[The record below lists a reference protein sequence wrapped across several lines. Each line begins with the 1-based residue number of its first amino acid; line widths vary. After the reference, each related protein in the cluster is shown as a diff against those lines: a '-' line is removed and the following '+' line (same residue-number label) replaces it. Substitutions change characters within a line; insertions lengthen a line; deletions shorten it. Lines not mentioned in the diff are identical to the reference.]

1 MLDPRPLIV
10 TALLEPAVQARFEA
24 LRRALYPAARNQV
37 PAHVTLFRQLP
48 GRELDAVRR
57 RIKTI
62 CAEVAPPLV
71 TVTEA
76 ERRKCSVAF
85 RLRAPLL
92 ADVHA
97 ELAAG
102 FTGLLTPQ
110 DRAGFAGRIT
120 VQNKVTPAEARAT
133 QALLAAAFTPFT
145 TRAVALALWRYCD
158 GPWEPIGSTAFR
170 GRS

>member
-10 TALLEPAVQARFEA
+10 TALLEPGVQARFEA
-24 LRRALYPAARNQV
+24 LRQAHYPAARNQV

-48 GRELDAVRR
+48 GREIDAVKR
-57 RIKTI
+57 RIKI
-62 CAEVAPPLV
+62 VCAEVAPPPV
-71 TVTEA
+71 IVTEI
-76 ERRKCSVAF
+76 ERREGSVAF
-85 RLRAPLL
+85 RLRAPTL
-92 ADVHA
+92 ADAQA

-110 DRAGFAGRIT
+110 DRAGFAGHVT

-133 QALLAAAFTPFT
+133 QVLLAATFLPFT

-158 GPWEPIGSTAFR
+158 GPWEALGATAFR